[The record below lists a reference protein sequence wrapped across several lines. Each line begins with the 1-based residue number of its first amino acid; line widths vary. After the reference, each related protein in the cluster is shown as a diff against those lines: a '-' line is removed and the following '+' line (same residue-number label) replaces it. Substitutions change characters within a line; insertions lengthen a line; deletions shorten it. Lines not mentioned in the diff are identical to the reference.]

1 MSGGRPDVV
10 AGIKQYLKMKENAI
24 LKVALVALLS
34 MLLIGPAWA
43 ASTGTVQG
51 SVVDA
56 NNHPIAGARVVFTAS
71 AARFAAVSG
80 PDGAF
85 TLDVPAQTYVVTA
98 MARGFA
104 PLAPRVIAVSAG
116 ASAVVILQMARTT
129 AGSIAV
135 LDHVSVNGRQVLS
148 TAPAPSASLDPQ
160 DLAGRGIEN
169 LADALGEQ
177 IAVTMTRPA
186 GGAPGLPQT
195 ASLRGPD
202 PSETLIDVDGHV
214 VNNANTGDFDLELL
228 DPAEFSAVQ
237 VVYGVGPSSLD
248 GANTQGGTINFHTI
262 DPTPQD
268 QGLLRFSLGTFD
280 TSGYTLQ
287 ATGTTDGRLGYALSF
302 HRYSTNGAVTG
313 YDALYE
319 PNPSASPPT
328 LATTTLG
335 STIDATSSL
344 VKVRYALGTGDGFVE
359 ATYRNTTAY
368 RDLSAPLSF
377 PTDPN
382 NLGPNTIFTA
392 YPGAADLTNS
402 PAYGLD
408 VQLPV
413 GDAGSTGTAPGTLI
427 LRHLTDITD
436 QTVPG
441 VPVTLANPYLFDDR
455 DVVSDDS
462 AQYERALANGT
473 WTLLT
478 DVRHEDLTLP
488 PGAPFSPG
496 ITSTQQTQRSYAGL
510 YQWDSTPHLH
520 YTAAVYASRY
530 DTFGSSIDPRLALVW
545 TPNSDNVF
553 RASFGT
559 GFRAPLMTER
569 AINPTLTAE
578 HTSEFELGFEHRF
591 GDDPFA
597 PRLELDAYST
607 ALRDPIFFVPSSNPG
622 GGQFGFI
629 ENLANVRYSGIELRA
644 DKQLSRYSALH
655 AEYGIDIAY
664 PLNDPAAFD
673 PSAPNVVSGQ
683 QFQGIPPHKGLVSL
697 AGHGSTGFG
706 YDIGAG
712 YESTNNEL
720 NRPSYWLFNGSIY
733 KQLQHTTLTLGVQNL
748 TNQFADKFTLFQAGV
763 PYPTPMGPSPTNAYS
778 LPGRALTFTVTQRL

>member
-1 MSGGRPDVV
+1 MKNSTSLTIALAAVLSGF
-10 AGIKQYLKMKENAI
+10 
-24 LKVALVALLS
+24 
-34 MLLIGPAWA
+34 LIGPAWA
-43 ASTGTVQG
+43 APTGTVQG
-51 SVVDA
+51 SVVDSSG
-56 NNHPIAGARVVFTAS
+56 NPIAAAHVELEAGAVRIS
-71 AARFAAVSG
+71 SVSG
-80 PDGAF
+80 ADGSF
-85 TLDVPAQTYVVTA
+85 KLDVPAQTYIVTA
-98 MARGFA
+98 QARGFA
-104 PLAPRVIAVSAG
+104 PLAPRTISIAAG
-116 ASAVVILQMARTT
+116 ETAAVVLQLARTT
-129 AGSIAV
+129 TGSIST
-135 LDHVSVNGRQVLS
+135 LDRVTVNGRQVLS
-148 TAPAPSASLDPQ
+148 TASAPSASLDPQ

-169 LADALGEQ
+169 LADALGSQ

-202 PSETLIDVDGHV
+202 PSETLIDIDGHV

-228 DPAEFSAVQ
+228 DPAQFSAVQ

-268 QGLLRFSLGTFD
+268 QGLLRFSLGTFN

-287 ATGTTDGRLGYALSF
+287 ATGTTDSRLGYAISF
-302 HRYSTNGAVTG
+302 HRYSTNGAVSG
-313 YDALYE
+313 YSALYE
-319 PNPSASPPT
+319 PNPEASPPT
-328 LATTTLG
+328 NASTTLG

-344 VKVRYALGTGDGFVE
+344 LKLRYSLGIGDGFVE

-382 NLGPNTIFTA
+382 NLGPSSLFTA

-408 VQLPV
+408 VQLPI
-413 GDAGSTGTAPGTLI
+413 GDAGPAGIAPGTLI
-427 LRHLTDITD
+427 VRHLTNVTD

-441 VPVTLANPYLFDDR
+441 VPVTLANPYLFDNR

-462 AQYERALANGT
+462 VQYNRDLSNGT

-478 DVRHEDLTLP
+478 DIRHEELTLP

-496 ITSTQQTQRSYAGL
+496 IVSTQQTQRSFAGL

-520 YTAAVYASRY
+520 YTAAAYVSRY

-545 TPNSDNVF
+545 TPNADNVI

-578 HTSEFELGFEHRF
+578 HTSEFEVGFEHRF
-591 GDDPFA
+591 GDDELA
-597 PRLELDAYST
+597 PRVELDAYST

-629 ENLANVRYSGIELRA
+629 ENLANVRYQGVELRA

-683 QFQGIPPHKGLVSL
+683 QFQGIPPHKGLLSFD
-697 AGHGSTGFG
+697 GHGSTGFG

-712 YESTNNEL
+712 YESANNEL
-720 NRPSYWLFNGSIY
+720 NRPSYWLFNGSVY
-733 KQLQHTTLTLGVQNL
+733 KQIQHTTLTLGVQNL
-748 TNQFADKFTLFQAGV
+748 TNQFADRFTLFGAGV
-763 PYPTPMGPSPTNAYS
+763 AYPTPTGPSPTNAYS
-778 LPGRALTFTVTQRL
+778 LPGRALTFTVTQHL

>member
-1 MSGGRPDVV
+1 
-10 AGIKQYLKMKENAI
+10 MKKSTS
-24 LKVALVALLS
+24 LTTALAAVLS
-34 MLLIGPAWA
+34 AFLIVPAWA

-51 SVVDA
+51 SVVDSSG
-56 NNHPIAGARVVFTAS
+56 NPIAAAHVELAAGAVRMS
-71 AARFAAVSG
+71 AVSG
-80 PDGAF
+80 VDGSF
-85 TLDVPAQTYVVTA
+85 KLDVPAQTYIVTA
-98 MARGFA
+98 QARGFA
-104 PLAPRVIAVSAG
+104 PLAPRTISIAAG
-116 ASAVVILQMARTT
+116 ETAAVVLQLARTT
-129 AGSIAV
+129 TGSIAT
-135 LDHVSVNGRQVLS
+135 LDHVTVNGRQVLS
-148 TAPAPSASLDPQ
+148 TASAPSASLDPQ

-169 LADALGEQ
+169 LADTLGSQ

-202 PSETLIDVDGHV
+202 PSETLIDIDGHV

-262 DPTPQD
+262 DPTPHD

-287 ATGTTDGRLGYALSF
+287 ATGTADSRLGYALSF
-302 HRYSTNGAVTG
+302 HRYTTNGAVSG

-319 PNPSASPPT
+319 PNPQVPTVAS
-328 LATTTLG
+328 TTLG

-344 VKVRYALGTGDGFVE
+344 LKLRYSLGIGDGFVE

-382 NLGPNTIFTA
+382 NLGPTSLFTA

-408 VQLPV
+408 VQLPI
-413 GDAGSTGTAPGTLI
+413 GDASTTGIAPGTLI
-427 LRHLTDITD
+427 VRHLTNVTD

-462 AQYERALANGT
+462 AQYNRDLSNGT

-478 DVRHEDLTLP
+478 DVRHEDLSLP

-496 ITSTQQTQRSYAGL
+496 ILSTQQTQRSFAGL

-520 YTAAVYASRY
+520 YTAAAYVSRY

-545 TPNSDNVF
+545 TPNSDNVI
-553 RASFGT
+553 RLSYGS

-578 HTSEFELGFEHRF
+578 HTSEFEVGFEHRF
-591 GDDPFA
+591 GDDEFA
-597 PRLELDAYST
+597 PRMELDAYST
-607 ALRDPIFFVPSSNPG
+607 ALRDPIFFVPSSDPG

-629 ENLANVRYSGIELRA
+629 ENLANVRYQGVELRA

-683 QFQGIPPHKGLVSL
+683 QFQGIPPHKGLLSL
-697 AGHGSTGFG
+697 DGRGSTGFG

-712 YESTNNEL
+712 YESANNEL
-720 NRPSYWLFNGSIY
+720 NRPSYWLFNGSVY
-733 KQLQHTTLTLGVQNL
+733 KQIQHTTLTLGVQNL
-748 TNQFADKFTLFQAGV
+748 TNQFADRFTLFGAGV
-763 PYPTPMGPSPTNAYS
+763 AYPTPTGPSPTNAYS
-778 LPGRALTFTVTQRL
+778 LPGRALAFTVTQHL

>member
-1 MSGGRPDVV
+1 LRIFATLKITV
-10 AGIKQYLKMKENAI
+10 AAI
-24 LKVALVALLS
+24 LAGLLLTPAL
-34 MLLIGPAWA
+34 A
-43 ASTGTVQG
+43 ASTGSVQG
-51 SVVDA
+51 NVIDA
-56 NNHPIAGARVVFTAS
+56 SGQPIA
-71 AARFAAVSG
+71 AARIEFAAGPTRNSVISG
-80 PDGAF
+80 ADGSF
-85 TLDVPAQTYVVTA
+85 KLDLPAQTYVVTA
-98 MARGFA
+98 QARGFA
-104 PLAPRVIAVSAG
+104 PLAPRTISVTEGHTAAIV
-116 ASAVVILQMARTT
+116 LQLARATT
-129 AGSIAV
+129 GSIST
-135 LDHVSVNGRQVLS
+135 LDRVTVNGRQVLS
-148 TAPAPSASLDPQ
+148 TSSAPSANLDPQ
-160 DLAGRGIEN
+160 DLAGRGVEN
-169 LADALGEQ
+169 LADALSQQ

-202 PSETLIDVDGHV
+202 PSETLIDIDGHV

-228 DPAEFSAVQ
+228 DPAQFSAVQ
-237 VVYGVGPSSLD
+237 VVYGVGPASLD
-248 GANTQGGTINFHTI
+248 GANTQGGTINFRTL

-268 QGLLRFSLGTFD
+268 HGLLRFSLGTFD

-287 ATGTTDGRLGYALSF
+287 ATGTTGDRLGYALSF

-319 PNPSASPPT
+319 PNPQASPPT
-328 LATTTLG
+328 VASTTLG

-344 VKVRYALGTGDGFVE
+344 LKLRYSLGIGDGFVE

-377 PTDPN
+377 PNDPN
-382 NLGPNTIFTA
+382 SVGPSSIFTA

-408 VQLPV
+408 VQLPI
-413 GDAGSTGTAPGTLI
+413 GESSTTGTAPGTLI
-427 LRHLTDITD
+427 MRHLTNVTD

-462 AQYERALANGT
+462 IQYDRYLANGT

-478 DVRHEDLTLP
+478 DIRHETLSLP

-496 ITSTQQTQRSYAGL
+496 ILSTQQTQRSFAGL
-510 YQWDSTPHLH
+510 YQWDSTPQLH

-530 DTFGSSIDPRLALVW
+530 DTFGSSIDPRLAMVW
-545 TPNSDNVF
+545 TPSADNVF

-578 HTSEFELGFEHRF
+578 HTSEFEVGYEHRF
-591 GDDPFA
+591 GGDELA
-597 PRLELDAYST
+597 PRIEIDAYST

-629 ENLANVRYSGIELRA
+629 ENLANVRYQGVELRA

-683 QFQGIPPHKGLVSL
+683 QFQGIPPHKGLLSL
-697 AGHGSTGFG
+697 DGHGSTGFG
-706 YDIGAG
+706 YAIGAG
-712 YESTNNEL
+712 YESANNEL
-720 NRPSYWLFNGSIY
+720 NRPSYWLFNGSVY
-733 KQLQHTTLTLGVQNL
+733 KQMQQTTLTLGVQNL
-748 TNQFADKFTLFQAGV
+748 TNQFADKFTLFGAGV
-763 PYPTPMGPSPTNAYS
+763 AYPTPTGPSPTNAYS
-778 LPGRALTFTVTQRL
+778 LPGRALTFTVTQHL

>member
-1 MSGGRPDVV
+1 MNE
-10 AGIKQYLKMKENAI
+10 KAI
-24 LKVALVALLS
+24 LKIALAAVLTALL
-34 MLLIGPAWA
+34 INPAWA
-43 ASTGTVQG
+43 ASAGTVQG
-51 SVVDA
+51 TVIDA
-56 NNHPIAGARVVFTAS
+56 ANKPIAAAHIVFAAGAT
-71 AARFAAVSG
+71 RFSAVSG
-80 PDGAF
+80 ADGSF
-85 TLDVPAQTYVVTA
+85 TLDVPAQTYIVTA
-98 MARGFA
+98 LARGFA
-104 PLAPRVIAVSAG
+104 PLAPRTIPVSAG
-116 ASAVVILQMARTT
+116 ATATLVLQMARNT

-135 LDHVSVNGRQVLS
+135 LDHVTVNGRQVLS
-148 TAPAPSASLDPQ
+148 TASAPSASLDPQ

-169 LADALGEQ
+169 LADALSEQ

-202 PSETLIDVDGHV
+202 PSETLIDIDGHV

-228 DPAEFSAVQ
+228 DPSEFSAVQ
-237 VVYGVGPSSLD
+237 VVYGVGPTSLD

-268 QGLLRFSLGTFD
+268 QGLLRFSLGTFN

-287 ATGTTDGRLGYALSF
+287 ATGTTGGRLGYALSF
-302 HRYSTNGAVTG
+302 HRYSTDGAVSG

-319 PNPSASPPT
+319 PNPQASPPT
-328 LATTTLG
+328 VASTALG

-344 VKVRYALGTGDGFVE
+344 LKLRYSLGTGDGFVE

-377 PTDPN
+377 PTNAN
-382 NLGPNTIFTA
+382 NIGPSTIFTA
-392 YPGAADLTNS
+392 YPGASDLTNS

-413 GDAGSTGTAPGTLI
+413 GDAGSNGIAPGTLI
-427 LRHLTDITD
+427 VRHLTNVTD

-441 VPVTLANPYLFDDR
+441 VPVTLANPYLFDNR

-473 WTLLT
+473 WSVLT

-496 ITSTQQTQRSYAGL
+496 ILSTQQTQRSYAGL

-520 YTAAVYASRY
+520 YTAAVYVSRY

-545 TPNSDNVF
+545 TPNADNVF
-553 RASFGT
+553 RTSLGT

-578 HTSEFELGFEHRF
+578 HTSEFEVGYEHRF

-629 ENLANVRYSGIELRA
+629 ENLANVRYQGVEMRL

-697 AGHGSTGFG
+697 DGHGSTGFG
-706 YDIGAG
+706 YTIGAG
-712 YESTNNEL
+712 YESANNEL
-720 NRPSYWLFNGSIY
+720 NRPSYWLFNGSVY

-748 TNQFADKFTLFQAGV
+748 TNQFADKFTLFQAGI
-763 PYPTPMGPSPTNAYS
+763 PYPTPTGPSPTNAYS